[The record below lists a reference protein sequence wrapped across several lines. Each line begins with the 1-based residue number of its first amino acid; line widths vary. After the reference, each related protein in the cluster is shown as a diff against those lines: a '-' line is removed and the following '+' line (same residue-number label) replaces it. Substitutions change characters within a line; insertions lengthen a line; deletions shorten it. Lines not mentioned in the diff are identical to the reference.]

1 MLRAANHNRVV
12 IGASRFCVP
21 RCRRR
26 SFLRF
31 DIQSAA
37 RIRTVVISY
46 EYHDVEGGCEKEVQA
61 AGEKI

>member
-1 MLRAANHNRVV
+1 V